1 MAQKKNY
8 ILFSNILF
16 IIYISSLIGCGA
28 FFYYRIKVLD
38 EAFDKVTE
46 SIRIKQ
52 KIKQVEA
59 EVSISESA
67 QRGFLLTGDSVFLED
82 FHTANVNAYKAID
95 TIIKLTAANHI
106 QQQNALELKELTTIR
121 FRLLKQI
128 LESGSF
134 FNEEPNVK
142 KVQLLNGKRI
152 MDSLLSLN
160 DTMVAIENRV
170 LADRRK
176 FRNETRELTPKYV
189 FGILLFSV
197 LIITVCYFAMLR
209 FFRR

>member
-38 EAFDKVTE
+38 RTFDMVTE

-67 QRGFLLTGDSVFLED
+67 QRGFLLTGDSVFLMD
-82 FHTANVNAYKAID
+82 FQTANVNAYKAID
-95 TIIKLTAANHI
+95 TIIKLTASNHI

-142 KVQLLNGKRI
+142 KGQLLNGKRI

-197 LIITVCYFAMLR
+197 LIITICYFAMLR

>member
-1 MAQKKNY
+1 MTQKKNY
-8 ILFSNILF
+8 ILFSNALF

-67 QRGFLLTGDSVFLED
+67 QRGFLLTGDSVFLEH
-82 FHTANVNAYKAID
+82 FQVANVSAMNAID
-95 TIIKLTAANHI
+95 SIIKLTIDNSEQQENAA
-106 QQQNALELKELTTIR
+106 ELKELTTLR

-128 LESGSF
+128 LESGKFS
-134 FNEEPNVK
+134 NEKSEVK
-142 KVQLLNGKRI
+142 KMQLLNGKKI
-152 MDSLLSLN
+152 MDSLLTLS
-160 DTMVAIENRV
+160 DTMVEIENRV
-170 LADRRK
+170 LADRKK
-176 FRNETRELTPKYV
+176 FRDDARELTPKYV

-197 LIITVCYFAMLR
+197 MVITICYFALLH

>member
-28 FFYYRIKVLD
+28 FFYYRVKVLD

-67 QRGFLLTGDSVFLED
+67 QRGFLLTNDSVFLEH
-82 FHTANVNAYKAID
+82 FQVANTNAMNAID
-95 TIIKLTAANHI
+95 TIIKLTLDNSE
-106 QQQNALELKELTTIR
+106 QQENATELKELTTLR

-128 LESGSF
+128 LESDKFIS
-134 FNEEPNVK
+134 EKSEIK
-142 KVQLLNGKRI
+142 KVQLLNGKKI
-152 MDSLLSLN
+152 MDSLLTLS
-160 DTMVAIENRV
+160 DTMIEIENRV
-170 LADRRK
+170 LADRKKIRDDA
-176 FRNETRELTPKYV
+176 RELTPKYV

-197 LIITVCYFAMLR
+197 LIISICYFALLR
-209 FFRR
+209 FFRQ

>member
-38 EAFDKVTE
+38 DAFDKVTE

-67 QRGFLLTGDSVFLED
+67 QRGFLLTGDSVFLEH
-82 FHTANVNAYKAID
+82 FQAANVNAMNAID
-95 TIIKLTAANHI
+95 SIIKLTIANNE
-106 QQQNALELKELTTIR
+106 QQQNAAELKGLTTLR

-128 LESGSF
+128 LESDKF
-134 FNEEPNVK
+134 TNEKSDIK
-142 KVQLLNGKRI
+142 KVQLLNGKKI
-152 MDSLLSLN
+152 MDSLLTLS
-160 DTMVAIENRV
+160 DTMIEIENRV
-170 LADRRK
+170 LADRKKNRDDA
-176 FRNETRELTPKYV
+176 RELTPKYV

-197 LIITVCYFAMLR
+197 LIITICYFAMLR